1 MCINTAKQYTA
12 TMLTDIGPIT
22 IKLLA
27 AKDPTTV
34 NNFVF
39 LAGYHFY
46 DGTAFH
52 RV

>member
-1 MCINTAKQYTA
+1 MV
-12 TMLTDIGPIT
+12 TDVGTIT

-27 AKDPTTV
+27 AQDPTTV

-46 DGTAFH
+46 NGTAFH